1 MSKDLNRTTSTDV
14 ISQNSSEPAWY
25 RATVEQVL
33 ERTES
38 DAGLGLDPAVADERL
53 ANDGPNELPPPKRTS
68 RLGMFFSQFNDLM
81 VWLLIA
87 AALIAASGRDFVD
100 ATVIGVILILNAF
113 LGFIQEDKAQAAV
126 DALLEMSA
134 PSATV
139 LRGGTKRSIP
149 ARSLVRGDVVVLAA
163 GDVVPADLRL
173 IEVADLEVDESSLTG
188 ESLPVLKS
196 VDALQLGH
204 VALGDQR
211 NMASLGATVQ
221 RGRGAGV
228 VVATGSRTELG
239 RIAAHASGQE
249 PVTPLQKEL
258 KRVGR
263 AIAVFVVVA
272 SGIVLA
278 SGVMAGR
285 PFDEMAL
292 AAIALAV
299 SAIPEALTAV
309 VTITLGVGVKRM
321 AEQNA
326 IIRKMHSVETLGS
339 TDVIVTDKTGTLTL
353 NRMTVVKLDGLGGRI
368 LGDSDFS
375 ADAPGW
381 ALDLLRAAA
390 LVNDSEVSGGDVI
403 GDPTETALVAA
414 AGKAGIEKLDAEQ
427 CSPREDEVGFTS
439 ERKMMTT
446 LHRASDGWVA
456 FTKGAPEV
464 VLDRCAIEGT
474 ARLEAEAAILMMAE
488 GGLRTLAVAERRF
501 AERPASLETAE
512 QQMSLL
518 GLIGLIDP
526 PRAEV
531 PQAMREAQGAGV
543 RVIMVTGDHE
553 VTARAIATQVG
564 LPETGRVL
572 NGRDI
577 ERFSDTELADAL
589 DDATVIA
596 RVDPL
601 HKMRIVKA
609 LQARGHVVAVT
620 GDGVNDAPALSAAD
634 VGVAMGQTGT
644 DVAKDASD
652 MILADDNFAT
662 IVTAIH
668 SGRVVF
674 TNLSK
679 FMQFLLSANASQVF
693 LMFVATVGGLPVPLY
708 PVQLLWTN
716 MATDS
721 LPALALGVDPGETG
735 IMQRPPRGA
744 NEGIITRR
752 SVFRILSRGALL
764 SVGTL
769 SAFAG
774 VLMAYGVPLSHE
786 AFAPEYAHAVV
797 SAQTAAF
804 TALVIQKLLFSL
816 IFRSRTRSIFSRAS
830 VENPLLLAA
839 IAGGIALQLLVVYLP
854 GADKILR
861 TTPLGW
867 TEWAIM
873 VPAILLPVIAIDIVK
888 VLVGRR
894 SAG

>member
-1 MSKDLNRTTSTDV
+1 MSYDLTRATPPDVATSDS
-14 ISQNSSEPAWY
+14 IESEWY
-25 RATVEQVL
+25 RATVEQAL
-33 ERTES
+33 ENTGS
-38 DAGLGLDPAVADERL
+38 DRKAGLAPGVAAERL
-53 ANDGPNELPPPKRTS
+53 VADGPNELPPPKRTS
-68 RLGMFFSQFNDLM
+68 RLGMFLSQFNDLM

-87 AALIAASGRDFVD
+87 AALIAASGRDYVD
-100 ATVIGVILILNAF
+100 AAVIGVILILNAF

-126 DALLEMSA
+126 DALREMSA
-134 PSATV
+134 PIATV
-139 LRGGTKRSIP
+139 LRGGSRQSIP
-149 ARSLVRGDVVVLAA
+149 ARALVVGDIVVLAA

-196 VDALQLGH
+196 IDAISGDH

-211 NMASLGATVQ
+211 NLASLGSTVQ
-221 RGRGAGV
+221 RGRGMGV
-228 VVATGSRTELG
+228 VVATGRRTELG
-239 RIAAHASGQE
+239 RIAEYASGQE

-263 AIAVFVVVA
+263 AIALFVVIA
-272 SGIVLA
+272 SSIVLA
-278 SGVMAGR
+278 SGLMAGR

-353 NRMTVVKLDGLGGRI
+353 NRMTVVTLDGLGGR
-368 LGDSDFS
+368 LLSEPEFS
-375 ADAPGW
+375 EDAPGW
-381 ALDLLRAAA
+381 ARGLLRAAA
-390 LVNDSEVSGGDVI
+390 LVNDSEVTGDDAI

-414 AGKAGIEKLDAEQ
+414 ASKVGHEKTDAEEGA
-427 CSPREDEVGFTS
+427 PREAEIGFTS

-446 LHRASDGWVA
+446 LHREPDGWVA

-464 VLDRCAIEGT
+464 ILARCCLDDSI
-474 ARLEAEAAILMMAE
+474 RLEAEASVLRMAE
-488 GGLRTLAVAERRF
+488 NGLRTLAVAERRF
-501 AERPASLETAE
+501 ADRPVSLESAE
-512 QQMSLL
+512 QELKLL

-531 PQAMREAQGAGV
+531 PEAMRQAHGAGV

-564 LPETGRVL
+564 LPESGRVL
-572 NGRDI
+572 SGRDI
-577 ERFSDTELADAL
+577 EHFSDEELANAL

-601 HKMRIVKA
+601 HKMRIVHA
-609 LQARGHVVAVT
+609 LQAKGHVVAVT

-644 DVAKDASD
+644 EVAKDASD

-693 LMFVATVGGLPVPLY
+693 LMFVATVAGLPVPLY

-721 LPALALGVDPGETG
+721 LPALALGVDPGEAG

-744 NEGIITRR
+744 SEGIITRS
-752 SVFRILSRGALL
+752 SVFRILSRGAVL

-769 SAFAG
+769 GAYVG
-774 VLMAYGVPLSHE
+774 VLAAYGVPLSHQ
-786 AFAPEYAHAVV
+786 AFGPEYSQAVV

-816 IFRSRTRSIFSRAS
+816 SFRSRTRSIFSRGS
-830 VENPLLLAA
+830 FENPLLLAA

-854 GADKILR
+854 GADRILR

-873 VPAILLPVIAIDIVK
+873 LPAILLPLIVIDIAKVIA
-888 VLVGRR
+888 GRR
-894 SAG
+894 STV

>member
-1 MSKDLNRTTSTDV
+1 MPNDLNRATPPAVATQDPA
-14 ISQNSSEPAWY
+14 EPGWY
-25 RATVEQVL
+25 RATADQAL
-33 ERTES
+33 ERTGS
-38 DAGLGLDPAVADERL
+38 DAKTGLEPSVAAERL
-53 ANDGPNELPPPKRTS
+53 AADGPNELPPPKRKS
-68 RLGMFFSQFNDLM
+68 RLSMFFSQFNDLM

-87 AALIAASGRDFVD
+87 AALIAAGGNDFID
-100 ATVIGVILILNAF
+100 AAVIGVILILNAF

-126 DALLEMSA
+126 DALREMSA
-134 PSATV
+134 PIATV
-139 LRGGTKRSIP
+139 VRDMRKQSVP
-149 ARSLVRGDVVVLAA
+149 ARDLVVGDVVVLAA

-188 ESLPVLKS
+188 ESVPVLKTVEAIS
-196 VDALQLGH
+196 ADH

-211 NMASLGATVQ
+211 NLASLGSTVQ

-239 RIAAHASGQE
+239 RIAQFSSGQE

-263 AIAVFVVVA
+263 AIALFVVVA

-278 SGVMAGR
+278 SGLAAGR

-353 NRMTVVKLDGLGGRI
+353 NRMTVVKLDGLGGR
-368 LGDSDFS
+368 LVDEAGLTE
-375 ADAPGW
+375 DAPGW
-381 ALDLLRAAA
+381 ARGLLRAAA
-390 LVNDSEVSGGDVI
+390 LVNDSEVSGDSLI

-414 AGKAGIEKLDAEQ
+414 ADKVGHEKGAAEEAA
-427 CSPREDEVGFTS
+427 PREDEIGFTS

-446 LHRASDGWVA
+446 LHREPDGWVA

-464 VLDRCAIEGT
+464 VLARCAVDDST
-474 ARLEAEAAILMMAE
+474 LSQAEAAVLGMAE
-488 GGLRTLAVAERRF
+488 NGLRTLAVAERRF
-501 AERPASLETAE
+501 AERPVNLETAE
-512 QQMSLL
+512 QQMTLL

-531 PQAMREAQGAGV
+531 PAAMREAHGAGV

-564 LPETGRVL
+564 LPESGRVL

-577 ERFSDTELADAL
+577 EHFTDEELSSAL

-601 HKMRIVKA
+601 HKMRIVQA
-609 LQARGHVVAVT
+609 LQAKGHVVAVT

-634 VGVAMGQTGT
+634 VGVSMGQTGT
-644 DVAKDASD
+644 EVAKDASD

-674 TNLSK
+674 TNLTK
-679 FMQFLLSANASQVF
+679 FMMFLLSANASQVF
-693 LMFVATVGGLPVPLY
+693 LMFFATVAGLPVPLY

-721 LPALALGVDPGETG
+721 LPALALGVDPGEDG

-744 NEGIITRR
+744 SEGIITRH
-752 SVFRILSRGALL
+752 SVFNILTRGAVL
-764 SVGTL
+764 SAGTL
-769 SAFAG
+769 GAYVG
-774 VLMAYGVPLSHE
+774 VLLAYGVPLSGE
-786 AFAPEYAHAVV
+786 AFSPEYASAVT

-816 IFRSRTRSIFSRAS
+816 NFRSKTRSIFSRAS
-830 VENPLLLAA
+830 LENPLLLAA
-839 IAGGIALQLLVVYLP
+839 IAGGIALQMLVVYLP

-861 TTPLGW
+861 TVPLGW
-867 TEWAIM
+867 TEWSIM
-873 VPAILLPVIAIDIVK
+873 LPAILLPLLVIDIAK
-888 VLVGRR
+888 VVGARR
-894 SAG
+894 NKR

>member
-1 MSKDLNRTTSTDV
+1 MPKAKTRATSAEVAAPDPV
-14 ISQNSSEPAWY
+14 EPAWY
-25 RATVEQVL
+25 RMTVEEALQS
-33 ERTES
+33 TGG
-38 DAGLGLDPAVADERL
+38 DAKTGLDPSAAAEKLVA
-53 ANDGPNELPPPKRTS
+53 DGPNELPPPKRIS

-81 VWLLIA
+81 VWLLVA
-87 AALIAASGRDFVD
+87 AALIAASGQDFVD
-100 ATVIGVILILNAF
+100 AAVIFVILILNAF

-126 DALLEMSA
+126 DALREMSA

-139 LRGGTKRSIP
+139 LRGGSKQSIP
-149 ARSLVRGDVVVLAA
+149 ARSLVTGDIVVLAA

-173 IEVADLEVDESSLTG
+173 IEVADLEVNESSLTG
-188 ESLPVLKS
+188 ESLPVLKMT
-196 VDALQLGH
+196 DAIVADH

-211 NMASLGATVQ
+211 NLASLGSTIQ

-239 RIAAHASGQE
+239 RIAEYSSGHE

-263 AIAVFVVVA
+263 AIALFVVVA

-278 SGVMAGR
+278 SGLMAGR

-321 AEQNA
+321 AEHNA

-353 NRMTVVKLDGLGGRI
+353 NRMTVVKLDGLGGR
-368 LGDSDFS
+368 LLSEPEFS
-375 ADAPGW
+375 EDAPDW
-381 ALDLLRAAA
+381 ARSLLRAAT
-390 LVNDSEVSGGDVI
+390 LVNDSEVSGDDAI

-414 AGKAGIEKLDAEQ
+414 AGKVGHQKTDAEEDA
-427 CSPREDEVGFTS
+427 PREGEIGFTS

-446 LHRASDGWVA
+446 LHRESDGWVA

-464 VLDRCAIEGT
+464 VLARCAIDDPLRG
-474 ARLEAEAAILMMAE
+474 EAEAAVFGMAE
-488 GGLRTLAVAERRF
+488 NGLRTLAVAERRF
-501 AERPASLETAE
+501 AERPAHLEAAE
-512 QQMSLL
+512 QEMTLL
-518 GLIGLIDP
+518 GLVGLIDP

-531 PQAMREAQGAGV
+531 PEAMRQAHGAGV

-564 LPETGRVL
+564 LPERGRVL
-572 NGRDI
+572 SGRDI
-577 ERFSDTELADAL
+577 EHFSDEELANAL

-601 HKMRIVKA
+601 HKMKIVHA
-609 LQARGHVVAVT
+609 LQAKGHVVAVT

-644 DVAKDASD
+644 EVAKDASD

-674 TNLSK
+674 TNLTK

-693 LMFVATVGGLPVPLY
+693 LMFVATVAGLPVPLY

-721 LPALALGVDPGETG
+721 LPALALGVDPGESG
-735 IMQRPPRGA
+735 IMQRPPRGP
-744 NEGIITRR
+744 NEGIITRHT
-752 SVFRILSRGALL
+752 VFTILTRGAVL
-764 SVGTL
+764 SAGTL
-769 SAFAG
+769 SAYVG
-774 VLMAYGVPLSHE
+774 VLVAYGVPLSRQAFE
-786 AFAPEYAHAVV
+786 PGYAFAVA

-816 IFRSRTRSIFSRAS
+816 SFRSKTHSVFSRAS
-830 VENPLLLAA
+830 VGNPLLLAA

-854 GADKILR
+854 GADRILR
-861 TTPLGW
+861 TVPLGW
-867 TEWAIM
+867 TEWSIM
-873 VPAILLPVIAIDIVK
+873 LPAILVPLIVIDIAK
-888 VLVGRR
+888 VVSGRR
-894 SAG
+894 RRV

>member
-1 MSKDLNRTTSTDV
+1 MSKDLTRPTSTDATLP
-14 ISQNSSEPAWY
+14 NSSEPAWY

-38 DAGLGLDPAVADERL
+38 DAELGLDPAIAAERL

-68 RLGMFFSQFNDLM
+68 RLGMFLSQFNDLM

-100 ATVIGVILILNAF
+100 AAVIGVILVLNAF

-126 DALLEMSA
+126 DALREMSA
-134 PSATV
+134 PVATV

-196 VDALQLGH
+196 VEALELGH

-221 RGRGAGV
+221 RGRGVGV
-228 VVATGSRTELG
+228 VVATGSLTELG

-263 AIAVFVVVA
+263 AIALFVVVA

-353 NRMTVVKLDGLGGRI
+353 NRMTVVKLDGLGGRV
-368 LGDSDFS
+368 LGDSGFS

-390 LVNDSEVSGGDVI
+390 LVNDSEVSGDDVI

-414 AGKAGIEKLDAEQ
+414 AGKVGIEKLDAEQ

-464 VLDRCAIEGT
+464 VLDRCAIEGP
-474 ARLEAEAAILMMAE
+474 ARQEAEAAVLKMAE
-488 GGLRTLAVAERRF
+488 SGLRTLAVAERRF

-512 QQMSLL
+512 QQMLLL

-531 PQAMREAQGAGV
+531 PQAMQQAQGAGV

-553 VTARAIATQVG
+553 VTARAIATEVG
-564 LPETGRVL
+564 LPEGGRVL

-577 ERFSDTELADAL
+577 EHFSDAELADAL

-601 HKMRIVKA
+601 HKMRIVQA
-609 LQARGHVVAVT
+609 LQAKGHVVAVT

-644 DVAKDASD
+644 EVAKDASD

-662 IVTAIH
+662 IVSAIH

-693 LMFVATVGGLPVPLY
+693 LMFVATVVGLPVPLY

-830 VENPLLLAA
+830 LENPLLLAA
-839 IAGGIALQLLVVYLP
+839 IAGGTALQLLVVYLP

-894 SAG
+894 AAG

>member
-1 MSKDLNRTTSTDV
+1 MPNALTRATPPDVATTESVD
-14 ISQNSSEPAWY
+14 PAWY
-25 RATVEQVL
+25 RATVEQAL
-33 ERTES
+33 EHTRS
-38 DAGLGLDPAVADERL
+38 DATSGLEPSDAAERL
-53 ANDGPNELPPPKRTS
+53 VADGPNELPPPKRTS
-68 RLGMFFSQFNDLM
+68 QLGMFFSQFNDLM

-87 AALIAASGRDFVD
+87 AALIAAGGRDFVD
-100 ATVIGVILILNAF
+100 AAVIGVILILNAF
-113 LGFIQEDKAQAAV
+113 LGFIQENKAQAAV
-126 DALLEMSA
+126 DALREMSA

-139 LRGGTKRSIP
+139 LRGGSKQSIP
-149 ARSLVRGDVVVLAA
+149 ARCLVVGDIVVLAA

-196 VDALQLGH
+196 IDVIRLDH

-211 NMASLGATVQ
+211 NLASLGATIQ

-239 RIAAHASGQE
+239 RIAEYSSGQE

-263 AIAVFVVVA
+263 AIALFVVVA
-272 SGIVLA
+272 SSIVLA
-278 SGVMAGR
+278 SGLMAGR

-353 NRMTVVKLDGLGGRI
+353 NRMTVVKLDGLGGR
-368 LGDSDFS
+368 LLSEPEFS
-375 ADAPGW
+375 EDAPGW
-381 ALDLLRAAA
+381 ARELLRAAA
-390 LVNDSEVSGGDVI
+390 LVNDSEVTGDDAI

-414 AGKAGIEKLDAEQ
+414 ASKVGHEKTDAEENA
-427 CSPREDEVGFTS
+427 PREAEIGFTS

-446 LHRASDGWVA
+446 LHREPDGWVA

-464 VLDRCAIEGT
+464 ILARCAIDEPT
-474 ARLEAEAAILMMAE
+474 RQEAEAAVLGMAE
-488 GGLRTLAVAERRF
+488 NGLRTLAVAERRF
-501 AERPASLETAE
+501 ADRPASLETAE
-512 QQMSLL
+512 QELTLL

-531 PQAMREAQGAGV
+531 PEAMRQAHGAGV

-577 ERFSDTELADAL
+577 EHFSDAELSSAL

-601 HKMRIVKA
+601 HKMRIVHA
-609 LQARGHVVAVT
+609 LQAKGHVVAVT

-644 DVAKDASD
+644 EVAKDASD

-674 TNLSK
+674 TNLTK

-693 LMFVATVGGLPVPLY
+693 LMFVATVAGLPVPLY

-721 LPALALGVDPGETG
+721 LPALALGVDPGESG

-744 NEGIITRR
+744 SEGIITRR
-752 SVFRILSRGALL
+752 SVIRILSRGAVL

-769 SAFAG
+769 GAYVG
-774 VLMAYGVPLSHE
+774 VLSAYGVPLSHE
-786 AFAPEYAHAVV
+786 AFAPQYAQAVV

-816 IFRSRTRSIFSRAS
+816 SFRSQTRSIFSRGS

-867 TEWAIM
+867 TEWSIMLPAIM
-873 VPAILLPVIAIDIVK
+873 LPLIVIDIAKVIA
-888 VLVGRR
+888 GRR
-894 SAG
+894 ATG

>member
-1 MSKDLNRTTSTDV
+1 MPKTQTRANLNDV
-14 ISQNSSEPAWY
+14 ATPDPVLPAWY
-25 RATVEQVL
+25 RATVEEAL
-33 ERTES
+33 ERTGS
-38 DAGLGLDPAVADERL
+38 SANNGLEPSVAAERL
-53 ANDGPNELPPPKRTS
+53 SVDGPNELPPPKRTS

-87 AALIAASGRDFVD
+87 AALIAAAGRDFVD
-100 ATVIGVILILNAF
+100 AAVIGVILVLNAF

-126 DALLEMSA
+126 DALREMSA
-134 PSATV
+134 PIATV
-139 LRGGTKRSIP
+139 LRGGSKRSIP
-149 ARSLVRGDVVVLAA
+149 ARALVVGDVVVLAA
-163 GDVVPADLRL
+163 GDVVPADMRL

-196 VDALQLGH
+196 VEAIDLDH
-204 VALGDQR
+204 VGLGDQR
-211 NMASLGATVQ
+211 NLASLGATVQ

-239 RIAAHASGQE
+239 RIAEYASGQE

-263 AIAVFVVVA
+263 AIALFVVGA
-272 SGIVLA
+272 SSIVFI
-278 SGVMAGR
+278 SGVTAGR

-353 NRMTVVKLDGLGGRI
+353 NRMTVVKLDGLGGR
-368 LGDSDFS
+368 LLGEPEFSGDS
-375 ADAPGW
+375 PEW
-381 ALDLLRAAA
+381 ARALLRAAA
-390 LVNDSEVSGGDVI
+390 LVNDSEVTGDDVI

-414 AGKAGIEKLDAEQ
+414 AGKVGREKTTAEAEA
-427 CSPREDEVGFTS
+427 PRESEIGFTS

-446 LHRASDGWVA
+446 LHREPDGWVA

-464 VLDRCAIEGT
+464 ILARCVIDEST
-474 ARLEAEAAILMMAE
+474 RKEAEAAVLGMAE
-488 GGLRTLAVAERRF
+488 NGLRTLAVAERRF
-501 AERPASLETAE
+501 AERPVALETAE
-512 QQMSLL
+512 QQMTLL

-531 PQAMREAQGAGV
+531 PEAMRQAHGAGV

-553 VTARAIATQVG
+553 VTARAIATEVG
-564 LPETGRVL
+564 LPESGRVL

-577 ERFSDTELADAL
+577 EHFTDAELASAL

-601 HKMRIVKA
+601 HKMRIVQA
-609 LQARGHVVAVT
+609 LQAKGHVVAVT

-644 DVAKDASD
+644 EVAKDASD

-674 TNLSK
+674 TNLTK
-679 FMQFLLSANASQVF
+679 FMRFLLSANASQVF
-693 LMFVATVGGLPVPLY
+693 LMFVATVAGLPVPLY

-721 LPALALGVDPGETG
+721 LPALALGVDPGEPG

-744 NEGIITRR
+744 SEGIITRR
-752 SVFRILSRGALL
+752 SVVSILSRGAVL

-769 SAFAG
+769 GAYVG
-774 VLMAYGVPLSHE
+774 VLAAYGVPLTHE
-786 AFAPEYAHAVV
+786 AFAPQYAGAVV

-816 IFRSRTRSIFSRAS
+816 SFRSRTRSIFSRAS
-830 VENPLLLAA
+830 AENPLLLAA
-839 IAGGIALQLLVVYLP
+839 IAGGIALQMLVVYLP
-854 GADKILR
+854 GADRILR

-867 TEWAIM
+867 TEWSIM
-873 VPAILLPVIAIDIVK
+873 LPAILLPVIAIDIAK
-888 VLVGRR
+888 VVTGRR
-894 SAG
+894 SAS